1 MSSPLLES
9 TVVVTVSYNSS
20 AQLAVFLD
28 SVAGS
33 EADPVS
39 IVIADNRSG
48 DLDRTRSIAAARG
61 ARVLE
66 LPDNRG
72 YGGAINAAVATL
84 PSPIEY
90 ILISNPDVEVGAG
103 AISLL
108 LDELAGDPRI
118 GAIGPRVLNVDGTT
132 YPSARKLPSL
142 RTGIGHALFAH
153 LWPGNPWTRAYRA
166 EHEGADVRRSVGWLS
181 GSCLLVRREAFEQLS
196 GFDEGFFMYFEDV
209 DLGYRLGKA
218 GWSNVYFP
226 RAAVTHTG
234 AVSTSAE
241 SEKMIRVHHE
251 SALRFLEK
259 KYSAAHLAPI
269 RWALR
274 VALSVRARV
283 FMMNDRRR

>member
-9 TVVVTVSYNSS
+9 TAVVTVSYNSS
-20 AQLAVFLD
+20 GQLAVFLD
-28 SVAGS
+28 SVKLS
-33 EADPVS
+33 EADKVTV
-39 IVIADNRSG
+39 IIADNRSS
-48 DLDRTRSIAAARG
+48 DLGITRGIADSHG
-61 ARVLE
+61 AHVLE
-66 LPDNRG
+66 LPENLG

-84 PSPIEY
+84 PLPIAY
-90 ILISNPDVEVGAG
+90 ILISNPDVEMGTG
-103 AISLL
+103 TISLL
-108 LDELAGDPRI
+108 LDAIDADPSI

-142 RTGIGHALFAH
+142 RTGIGHALFAQF
-153 LWPGNPWTRAYRA
+153 WPSNPWTRAYRA

-181 GSCLLVRREAFEQLS
+181 GSCLLVRREAFKQLS

-218 GWSNVYFP
+218 GWSNVYLP
-226 RAAVTHTG
+226 QAAVIHTG

-259 KYSAAHLAPI
+259 KYSAGHLAPV

-274 VALSVRARV
+274 VALAVRARV
-283 FMMNDRRR
+283 FAMNDRRR